1 MRPWKRLIADV
12 LLDAADLAERAAKM
26 LREEPEPDDLRR
38 RVAELE
44 QHQEALRE
52 WARAEADYSDLLA
65 ACEEPGA
72 EADYSEWCEVPGSAS
87 QASLGDRLRADRRN
101 AARKAGGQ

>member
-1 MRPWKRLIADV
+1 MNPRRLIADV
-12 LLDAADLAERAAKM
+12 LLDVADLAERAAKA

-44 QHQEALRE
+44 QRQDLLRE
-52 WARAEADYSDLLA
+52 WARTEGDTRTLSLEALAGGPPSDF
-65 ACEEPGA
+65 
-72 EADYSEWCEVPGSAS
+72 
-87 QASLGDRLRADRRN
+87 DRTIL

>member
-52 WARAEADYSDLLA
+52 WARAEADYS
-65 ACEEPGA
+65 
-72 EADYSEWCEVPGSAS
+72 EWCEVPGSAS

>member
-1 MRPWKRLIADV
+1 MNPRRLIADV
-12 LLDAADLAERAAKM
+12 LLDVADLAERAAKA

-44 QHQEALRE
+44 QRQDLLRE
-52 WARAEADYSDLLA
+52 WARTEGDTRALSLEALAGGPPSDF
-65 ACEEPGA
+65 
-72 EADYSEWCEVPGSAS
+72 
-87 QASLGDRLRADRRN
+87 DRTIL